1 MVHDPEL
8 VIAIWENEVAE
19 VEALQAKGL
28 LTKEEADSN
37 LRFLKNW
44 MQDALENGLTETA
57 DGRELD

>member
-8 VIAIWENEVAE
+8 VIAIYENEVAE

-28 LTKEEADSN
+28 LTKEEADTN

-44 MQDALENGLTETA
+44 MQDALKNGLTETA